1 MAGSLTADLVG
12 QYETQGY
19 LSPLRA
25 FSQDEASSYRARFEQ
40 FVAAYPGPGSMRRQ
54 IQSKPHL
61 LSVALYELV
70 RRREILDAVESLIGP
85 DILCWSSSAFAKPPG
100 SAAFVSWHQDATY
113 WGLEPDDVLTAWVAL
128 SPASRDSGAMTVLP
142 GSHRDAVRPHRE
154 TYEPD
159 NLLSR
164 GQVMAGEVDESQT
177 VDIVLEPGE
186 FSLHHVRLAHASPPN
201 RSADPRIGIA
211 IRYIAPH
218 VRQMNKAQDSALLV
232 RGTDRFGHFT
242 ADPVPMSDWEEAA
255 LKASELAFS
264 QIVANPS
271 GAAGGS

>member
-1 MAGSLTADLVG
+1 MAGSLTADQVG

-25 FSQDEASSYRARFEQ
+25 FSQDEALDYRARFEQ
-40 FVAAYPGPGSMRRQ
+40 FVAAYPGVGPARRL

-61 LSVALYELV
+61 LSVALHELV
-70 RRREILDAVESLIGP
+70 QRPEILDAVESLIGP

-100 SAAFVSWHQDATY
+100 SAAFVSWHQDVTY

-128 SPASRDSGAMTVLP
+128 SPARRESGAMTVLP
-142 GSHRDAVRPHRE
+142 GSHREAIRPHRE

-159 NLLSR
+159 NILSR

-177 VDIVLEPGE
+177 IDIVLEPGE

-218 VRQMNKAQDSALLV
+218 VRQINKAQDSAMLV
-232 RGTDRFGHFT
+232 RGADRFGHFA
-242 ADPVPMSDWEEAA
+242 ADPAPKSDWEEAA
-255 LKASELAFS
+255 LKASEHAYS
-264 QIVANPS
+264 QIAANPS
-271 GAAGGS
+271 GASKGS